1 MNTVSVLSLRPSNRT
16 ATKTATKTAAQ
27 KLPQLKPRPVY
38 NPPERPRKQLNQA
51 SWDEFRYDYSGLS

>member
-1 MNTVSVLSLRPSNRT
+1 MNTVSVLSLRPSNR
-16 ATKTATKTAAQ
+16 TATKTAAQ

-51 SWDEFRYDYSGLS
+51 SWDEFRYEYSGLS